1 MADFTITHRIEAPA
15 LVDALNNL
23 AAALSGGPVAAAP
36 AGEQKPIQFTPK
48 QDTPAQAAPAPVAN
62 PTAAPATNTVNG
74 SAPVTTSAPTVA
86 APTPAPNEAPAP
98 APAAT
103 SKAITFD
110 DIVSAGSQ
118 LLDAGRMGDLLN
130 LLKGFGVQ
138 AITQLKPEQFP
149 DVAVAL
155 RGLGAKI

>member
-36 AGEQKPIQFTPK
+36 TGEQKPIQFTPK
-48 QDTPAQAAPAPVAN
+48 QDTPAQAAPAPVENPTPAPVA
-62 PTAAPATNTVNG
+62 PTAAPASSVN
-74 SAPVTTSAPTVA
+74 APTSADIPT
-86 APTPAPNEAPAP
+86 APANAD
-98 APAAT
+98 APSPVA
-103 SKAITFD
+103 KAVTFD
-110 DIVSAGSQ
+110 EIVTAGSQ
-118 LLDAGRMGDLLN
+118 LLDAGRMNDLLG

-138 AITQLKPEQFP
+138 AITQLKPEQYA

>member
-36 AGEQKPIQFTPK
+36 TGEQKPIQFTPK
-48 QDTPAQAAPAPVAN
+48 QDTPAQAAPAP
-62 PTAAPATNTVNG
+62 TAPPATAVS
-74 SAPVTTSAPTVA
+74 SAN
-86 APTPAPNEAPAP
+86 APTPAATPNAAANAAAPS
-98 APAAT
+98 PAAT
-103 SKAITFD
+103 SKAVTFD
-110 DIVSAGSQ
+110 DIVAAGSQ

>member
-1 MADFTITHRIEAPA
+1 MADFTITHRIEAPT

-23 AAALSGGPVAAAP
+23 AAALSGGTVAPVNRVNMTAP
-36 AGEQKPIQFTPK
+36 APTNVDVQVA
-48 QDTPAQAAPAPVAN
+48 PAPDANPTPAPVA
-62 PTAAPATNTVNG
+62 PTAAPV
-74 SAPVTTSAPTVA
+74 SSVTD
-86 APTPAPNEAPAP
+86 PTPAATPNAAANAAAPSPGADP
-98 APAAT
+98 KPV
-103 SKAITFD
+103 TFD
-110 DIVSAGSQ
+110 DIVAAGSQ

>member
-23 AAALSGGPVAAAP
+23 AAALSGGTVAATP
-36 AGEQKPIQFTPK
+36 AEEQKPIQFAPK
-48 QDTPAQAAPAPVAN
+48 QDTPAQDAPAPVAT
-62 PTAAPATNTVNG
+62 PTTAPPATAVS
-74 SAPVTTSAPTVA
+74 SAT
-86 APTPAPNEAPAP
+86 APTPAATPNAVADAAAPS
-98 APAAT
+98 PAAAT
-103 SKAITFD
+103 KPVTFD
-110 DIVSAGSQ
+110 EIVTAGSQ
-118 LLDAGRMGDLLN
+118 LLDAGRMADLLN

-138 AITQLKPEQFP
+138 AITQLKPEQYA

>member
-36 AGEQKPIQFTPK
+36 AGEQKPTQFTPK
-48 QDTPAQAAPAPVAN
+48 QDTPAQAAPAPVVN
-62 PTAAPATNTVNG
+62 PTPATAVSSATVPT
-74 SAPVTTSAPTVA
+74 PVATPDAMANVA
-86 APTPAPNEAPAP
+86 APS
-98 APAAT
+98 PAADA
-103 SKAITFD
+103 KPVTFD
-110 DIVSAGSQ
+110 DIVAAGSQ

-149 DVAVAL
+149 EVVVAL

>member
-62 PTAAPATNTVNG
+62 PTPAPTAPPATAVS
-74 SAPVTTSAPTVA
+74 SAT
-86 APTPAPNEAPAP
+86 APTPAATPNAVANAAAPS
-98 APAAT
+98 PAAT
-103 SKAITFD
+103 SKAVTFD
-110 DIVSAGSQ
+110 DIVAAGSQ

-138 AITQLKPEQFP
+138 AITQLKPEQYA

>member
-23 AAALSGGPVAAAP
+23 AAALSGGSVTPVTKVNMTAP
-36 AGEQKPIQFTPK
+36 A
-48 QDTPAQAAPAPVAN
+48 PANVDVQVAPAPDANPTTPAPVAPPTTN
-62 PTAAPATNTVNG
+62 VSSVTVPTPADTPTAPAN
-74 SAPVTTSAPTVA
+74 VA
-86 APTPAPNEAPAP
+86 APS
-98 APAAT
+98 PAAT
-103 SKAITFD
+103 SKPVSFD
-110 DIVSAGSQ
+110 EIVAAGSQ
-118 LLDAGRMGDLLN
+118 LLDAGRMNDLLG

-138 AITQLKPEQFP
+138 AITQLKPEQYA

>member
-62 PTAAPATNTVNG
+62 PTPATAVSSVN
-74 SAPVTTSAPTVA
+74 
-86 APTPAPNEAPAP
+86 APTPAAIPDAVANAAAPS
-98 APAAT
+98 PAAT
-103 SKAITFD
+103 SKAVTFD
-110 DIVSAGSQ
+110 DIVAAGSQ

>member
-1 MADFTITHRIEAPA
+1 MADFTLTHRIEAPA

-23 AAALSGGPVAAAP
+23 AAALSGGPVAATP
-36 AGEQKPIQFTPK
+36 AGEQKPTQFTPK
-48 QDTPAQAAPAPVAN
+48 QDTPAQAAPAPVVN
-62 PTAAPATNTVNG
+62 PTPATTVS
-74 SAPVTTSAPTVA
+74 SATAPTPVATPDAVANVA
-86 APTPAPNEAPAP
+86 APS
-98 APAAT
+98 PAADD
-103 SKAITFD
+103 KPVTFD
-110 DIVSAGSQ
+110 DIVAAGSQ

-149 DVAVAL
+149 EVAVAL

>member
-62 PTAAPATNTVNG
+62 PTPAPTAPPATAVS
-74 SAPVTTSAPTVA
+74 SAN
-86 APTPAPNEAPAP
+86 APTPAATPNAVANAAAPS
-98 APAAT
+98 PAAT
-103 SKAITFD
+103 SKAVTFD
-110 DIVSAGSQ
+110 DIVAAGSQ
-118 LLDAGRMGDLLN
+118 LLDAGRMSDLLN

>member
-36 AGEQKPIQFTPK
+36 AGGQKPIQFTPK

-62 PTAAPATNTVNG
+62 PIPAPTAPPATAVS
-74 SAPVTTSAPTVA
+74 SAN
-86 APTPAPNEAPAP
+86 APTPAATPNAVANAAAPSPGADP
-98 APAAT
+98 KPV
-103 SKAITFD
+103 TFD
-110 DIVSAGSQ
+110 DIVAAGSQ

-149 DVAVAL
+149 EVAVAL

>member
-1 MADFTITHRIEAPA
+1 MADFTIIHRIEAPA

-36 AGEQKPIQFTPK
+36 AEEQKPIQFTPK

-62 PTAAPATNTVNG
+62 PTPAPTAPPATAVS
-74 SAPVTTSAPTVA
+74 SAN
-86 APTPAPNEAPAP
+86 APTPAATPNAAANAAAPS
-98 APAAT
+98 PAAT
-103 SKAITFD
+103 SKAVTFD
-110 DIVSAGSQ
+110 DIVAAGSQ

>member
-36 AGEQKPIQFTPK
+36 VGEQKPIQFTPK

-62 PTAAPATNTVNG
+62 PTPAPTAPPATAV
-74 SAPVTTSAPTVA
+74 SSVT
-86 APTPAPNEAPAP
+86 APTPAATPNAVANAAAPS
-98 APAAT
+98 PAAAT
-103 SKAITFD
+103 KPVTFD
-110 DIVSAGSQ
+110 EIVTAGSQ
-118 LLDAGRMGDLLN
+118 LLDAGRMADLLN

-138 AITQLKPEQFP
+138 AITQLKPEQYA

>member
-23 AAALSGGPVAAAP
+23 AAALSNDRVAAPP
-36 AGEQKPIQFTPK
+36 AGEQKPTQFTPK
-48 QDTPAQAAPAPVAN
+48 QDTPVQAAPAPVTN
-62 PTAAPATNTVNG
+62 PTPAPTAP
-74 SAPVTTSAPTVA
+74 PVTGVSSVN
-86 APTPAPNEAPAP
+86 APTPAATPTAPEAVAAP
-98 APAAT
+98 SPAAAT
-103 SKAITFD
+103 KAVTFD
-110 DIVSAGSQ
+110 EIVSAGSQ
-118 LLDAGRMGDLLN
+118 LLDAGRMNDLLG

-138 AITQLKPEQFP
+138 AITQLKPEQYA

>member
-23 AAALSGGPVAAAP
+23 AGALSGGTVAAAP
-36 AGEQKPIQFTPK
+36 AGEQKPIQLTPK
-48 QDTPAQAAPAPVAN
+48 QDTPAQAATVLAAN

-74 SAPVTTSAPTVA
+74 NAPATTSAPTAA
-86 APTPAPNEAPAP
+86 APTPAPNAAPAP
-98 APAAT
+98 APAET
-103 SKAITFD
+103 SKTVTFD
-110 DIVSAGSQ
+110 EIVSAGSQ
-118 LLDAGRMGDLLN
+118 LLDAGRMADLLG

-138 AITQLKPEQFP
+138 AITQLKPEQYA

>member
-1 MADFTITHRIEAPA
+1 MADFTITHRIEAPT

-23 AAALSGGPVAAAP
+23 AAALSGGTVAAAP

-62 PTAAPATNTVNG
+62 PTTAPPATAVS
-74 SAPVTTSAPTVA
+74 SAT
-86 APTPAPNEAPAP
+86 APTPAATPNAVADAAAPSP
-98 APAAT
+98 VAAT
-103 SKAITFD
+103 KPVTFD
-110 DIVSAGSQ
+110 EIVTAGSQ
-118 LLDAGRMGDLLN
+118 LLDAGRMNDLLG

-138 AITQLKPEQFP
+138 AITQLKPEQYA

>member
-23 AAALSGGPVAAAP
+23 AAALSGGPVAA
-36 AGEQKPIQFTPK
+36 
-48 QDTPAQAAPAPVAN
+48 TPAADDKPV
-62 PTAAPATNTVNG
+62 
-74 SAPVTTSAPTVA
+74 
-86 APTPAPNEAPAP
+86 
-98 APAAT
+98 
-103 SKAITFD
+103 TFD
-110 DIVSAGSQ
+110 DIVAAVSQ

-149 DVAVAL
+149 EVAVAL

>member
-23 AAALSGGPVAAAP
+23 AAALSGGPVVAAP

-48 QDTPAQAAPAPVAN
+48 QDTPAQAAPAPVVD
-62 PTAAPATNTVNG
+62 PTAAPVTNTVNG
-74 SAPVTTSAPTVA
+74 NAPATTSAPTAA
-86 APTPAPNEAPAP
+86 APTPAPNAAPAP
-98 APAAT
+98 APAET
-103 SKAITFD
+103 SKTVTFD
-110 DIVSAGSQ
+110 EIVSAGSQ
-118 LLDAGRMGDLLN
+118 LLDAGRMADLLG

-138 AITQLKPEQFP
+138 AITQLKPEQYA

>member
-15 LVDALNNL
+15 LVEAINNL
-23 AAALSGGPVAAAP
+23 AKALSCNTAAAVP
-36 AGEQKPIQFTPK
+36 TEEKKSTQITPK
-48 QDTPAQAAPAPVAN
+48 QDAPQPDVNPTPAPAP
-62 PTAAPATNTVNG
+62 APAP
-74 SAPVTTSAPTVA
+74 AAA
-86 APTPAPNEAPAP
+86 APTPAPNEPP

-103 SKAITFD
+103 VKPVTFD
-110 DIVSAGSQ
+110 DIVAAGSQ
-118 LLDAGRMGDLLN
+118 LLDAGRMADLLN

-138 AITQLKPEQFP
+138 AITQLKPEQYA